1 VSAERQQPTRILDEL
16 DLAGRMD
23 EVRLLHARADEAER
37 RLEAVLASFADAQ
50 ARLAASERHA
60 RTLAESALDAVI
72 SADDAGRVVD
82 WNAAAGRIFNGGS
95 TPPSETTLDHLLASN
110 DGRGGW
116 RGLAGLVGCITARR
130 CDGSA
135 FEAEASVAASVDD
148 GDRPMYTVFVRDVT
162 EHAAAGR
169 RAVETEAKYRSV
181 VEHLPGVVYAAPV
194 GRWAPMAY
202 LSPPLAD
209 LLGYAPAELVGV
221 PGAWQ
226 ERMHPDDR
234 ERVLAEVEADV
245 AARRA
250 TRPIREYRMRRRD
263 GREIWVRDQSI
274 LEVDPDGSP
283 VGWHGFV
290 TDITERKQ
298 LEAELVRLAFHDP
311 LTGLANRALLNDRI
325 GNAMARSERATGLVA
340 MLLIDLDDFKLVN
353 DAHGHEVGDDLLVA
367 VARRLRETLRPGTTI
382 ARLGGDEFAILV
394 EGLGDQA
401 EAWAIAQR
409 VVAALSQPVRVDAI
423 NLNARA
429 SVGVAVDTG
438 RRRSAS
444 WLLRAADL
452 AMYEAKALGRGRWSA
467 YNPEAHLAS
476 TRRHVLELEL
486 RRAVEQG
493 QFVLHYQPVRD
504 MQTTEI
510 VGTEALLRWN
520 HPKRGLTL
528 PGQFIPLL
536 EHTGLIEVVGRWV
549 VNEVCRQAAV
559 WQATLPSLQWTAVN
573 VSAAQLRSRTFVP
586 FIADAVERSGL
597 DSGRLSIEIT
607 ESLALDD
614 SAETGGLLR
623 RLRELGLRIAV
634 DDFGTGYSSLA
645 YLRRLPIDRIK
656 IDRAFVESVGADPES
671 TAIVRA
677 IADLA
682 RSLRLGTVAEGIE
695 TETQARTIAELGCD
709 LGQGYL
715 LGRPMGPEALG
726 ALVGAEQAQPARD
739 AAV

>member
-1 VSAERQQPTRILDEL
+1 
-16 DLAGRMD
+16 
-23 EVRLLHARADEAER
+23 
-37 RLEAVLASFADAQ
+37 
-50 ARLAASERHA
+50 
-60 RTLAESALDAVI
+60 VI
-72 SADDAGRVVD
+72 SADDAGRVVG
-82 WNAAAGRIFNGGS
+82 WNPAAGRIFNGGS
-95 TPPSETTLDHLLASN
+95 TPPPETTLDDLLAS
-110 DGRGGW
+110 DVRGGW

-130 CDGSA
+130 CDGSI

-148 GDRPMYTVFVRDVT
+148 NRTMYTVFVRDVT

-209 LLGYAPAELVGV
+209 LLGYAPGELVGV

-226 ERMHPDDR
+226 EHMHPDDR
-234 ERVLAEVEADV
+234 ERVLAEAEADV

-250 TRPIREYRMRRRD
+250 TRPVREYRMRRRD

-274 LEVDPDGSP
+274 LEVDADGSP

-325 GNAMARSERATGLVA
+325 GNAMARSERETGLVA

-367 VARRLRETLRPGTTI
+367 VARRLRETLRPGSTI

-394 EGLGDQA
+394 EGLGDQT
-401 EAWAIAQR
+401 EAWTIAQR
-409 VVAALSQPVRVDAI
+409 VVALHQDREF
-423 NLNARA
+423 
-429 SVGVAVDTG
+429 VAVDTG

-452 AMYEAKALGRGRWSA
+452 AMYEAKALGKGRWSA

-504 MQTTEI
+504 MKTTQI

-536 EHTGLIEVVGRWV
+536 EYTGLIEVVGRWV

-573 VSAAQLRSRTFVP
+573 VSAVQLRSRTFVP

-656 IDRAFVESVGADPES
+656 IDRAFVESVGADPEA

-695 TETQARTIAELGCD
+695 TEAQARTIAELGCD

-715 LGRPMGPEALG
+715 LGRPMGPDALG
-726 ALVGAEQAQPARD
+726 ALVSAEQVQPARGV
-739 AAV
+739 AI